1 MMMVVFKCCGWR
13 GWAGLSSSQ
22 MVLGAI
28 GIQVGAEGN
37 LSKDGSAHSH
47 GSAEP
52 CLCCCA
58 GAGEMPSCSGSGA
71 AGRAQWISVKPKRV
85 PKIRQRGLVPPP
97 LCLMDH
103 PQVQGRGSITSM
115 LPREQLQDHGASDWE
130 SGAAAVEGSWK
141 QISSCSRFEVVGENE
156 PVKSRAG
163 LQPLTSTTP
172 LENLG
177 RKHAQS
183 PWKLVN

>member
-1 MMMVVFKCCGWR
+1 MMMVVFKCRRWR

-22 MVLGAI
+22 TVLGAI
-28 GIQVGAEGN
+28 GNQVGAEGN

-71 AGRAQWISVKPKRV
+71 AGRVQWISVKPKRV
-85 PKIRQRGLVPPP
+85 PKIKQRGLVPPP

-103 PQVQGRGSITSM
+103 PRVQGRGSITSM
-115 LPREQLQDHGASDWE
+115 VMPK
-130 SGAAAVEGSWK
+130 GAAVGPWSLGLGEW
-141 QISSCSRFEVVGENE
+141 SCS
-156 PVKSRAG
+156 SRRQLEADFF
-163 LQPLTSTTP
+163 LQ
-172 LENLG
+172 
-177 RKHAQS
+177 
-183 PWKLVN
+183 

>member
-1 MMMVVFKCCGWR
+1 MMMVVVFKCCRWR

-85 PKIRQRGLVPPP
+85 PKIRQRGLVLPPP
-97 LCLMDH
+97 
-103 PQVQGRGSITSM
+103 
-115 LPREQLQDHGASDWE
+115 GASSSMPYGPSPGTGKGEHHFHGDAQ
-130 SGAAAVEGSWK
+130 G
-141 QISSCSRFEVVGENE
+141 SSCRTMETQTGRVKLQQSKAAGSRFLPAVG
-156 PVKSRAG
+156 
-163 LQPLTSTTP
+163 L
-172 LENLG
+172 
-177 RKHAQS
+177 
-183 PWKLVN
+183 KL